1 MTTIVDIA
9 KHCNVSPMTVSRVI
23 NNSGPV
29 KEETRNRI
37 LKAIEEL
44 NYLPNT
50 MAKSMAGQ
58 NTRILSLI
66 VPDIVNPFYTNVCR
80 GVEDTARK
88 NNYTV
93 IICNHDDDSAKEKEY
108 IRTLLSV
115 KVDGFLLIPGGDFT
129 KNHIKL
135 ISEHRKPFVMIDRK
149 PRGYIGDYV
158 SGDSYNGAIELV
170 NHLVERSHRR
180 IALIN
185 GPLRTSTARDRLAGY
200 KRALE
205 MNQIP
210 FDESLVFEGTGFDE
224 KSAEEAMKL
233 FLALENRPTAIF
245 ASNNFVAVGVI
256 RYLRQLNMDVP
267 QDFAL
272 ACFDKIESM
281 DLIKPTITMAVQPAY
296 NFGTIATQLLLE
308 RIEGAIV
315 ENQRN
320 IVLRPEI
327 LVGESTMGITSKP
340 APASS

>member
-1 MTTIVDIA
+1 MTTIIDIA

-37 LKAIEEL
+37 LQAIDEL

-50 MAKSMAGQ
+50 LAKSMAGQ
-58 NTRILSLI
+58 KTRILSLI

-93 IICNHDDDSAKEKEY
+93 IICNHDDEVNKEREY

-129 KNHIKL
+129 KKHLNL
-135 ISEHRKPFVMIDRK
+135 IAEHRKPFVMIDRK
-149 PRGYIGDYV
+149 PRGYIGDFV
-158 SGDSYNGAIELV
+158 SGDSYNGSIDLV
-170 NHLVERSHRR
+170 NHLVGNGHRR
-180 IALIN
+180 IGLIN
-185 GPLRTSTARDRLAGY
+185 GPLRTSTARDRLTGY

-205 MNQIP
+205 MNDIP
-210 FDESLVFEGTGFDE
+210 FDGVLVYEGSGFDE
-224 KSAEEAMKL
+224 KTAEEAMKT
-233 FLALENRPTAIF
+233 FLALDQPPTAVF
-245 ASNNFVAVGVI
+245 AANNFVAVGVI
-256 RYLRQLNMDVP
+256 RYLRRINKDVP
-267 QDFAL
+267 HDMAL
-272 ACFDKIESM
+272 TCFDKIEFM
-281 DLIKPTITMAVQPAY
+281 DLIKPSVTMAIQPAY

-308 RIEGAIV
+308 RIEGALV
-315 ENQRN
+315 ENQRK

-327 LVGESTMGITSKP
+327 VIGESTSGFTFK
-340 APASS
+340 